1 MKKSLA
7 MILSVVMMCGLLAG
21 CGSSAAPA
29 ATTAAPAA
37 TEAATTAAPAAT
49 EAAAAE
55 TEAAA
60 GAAPAAEI
68 SGDYKI
74 RAAYDFLENSYL
86 GTNFTKFAERV
97 EELSGGK
104 VTFDIYGSGS
114 LYKANEALEAT
125 MVGDLEMCV
134 VANSNIG
141 NYVPEMLVI
150 SLPYM
155 IPNKDA
161 MMEMLNPEGE
171 LLSEVSTGLADKNLK
186 LLDIFAFVDSDLSSN
201 KQIKVPTDMKG
212 MKIRVYGQT
221 NANYTDL
228 SGGAS
233 VFLSGGEVTQAL
245 SANTVDGAWCG
256 VESMVTRK
264 YYEFQDY
271 VCACGMERSDQP
283 VVMNLE
289 WWDSLPAEVQ
299 GVIKQAMDDII
310 TDQKLGSYEVTEES
324 RKALAENGAEVYYPT
339 EEEMQ
344 EWYAVAD
351 QVYEK
356 FYDSIGEDVIR
367 HAVEIKNKF

>member
-1 MKKSLA
+1 MKK
-7 MILSVVMMCGLLAG
+7 LLATALSAVIAGTMLMG
-21 CGSSAAPA
+21 CASSAPAPA
-29 ATTAAPAA
+29 ATTAAPA
-37 TEAATTAAPAAT
+37 TT
-49 EAAAAE
+49 AAAAE
-55 TEAAA
+55 TPAPAAETSAAA
-60 GAAPAAEI
+60 EAAAPAAEI
-68 SGDYKI
+68 SGNYKI
-74 RAAYDFLENSYL
+74 RAAYDFLDNSYL
-86 GTNFTKFAERV
+86 GTNFKKFADRV

-171 LLSEVSTGLADKNLK
+171 LLTQVSAGLSDKNLK

-221 NANYTDL
+221 NSNYTDL

-283 VVMNLE
+283 VVMCKT
-289 WWDSLPAEVQ
+289 WWDGLPAEVQ
-299 GVIKQAMDDII
+299 NVIKQAMDDII

-324 RKALAENGAEVYYPT
+324 RKALAENGCEVYYPT

-344 EWYAVAD
+344 QWYAVAD
-351 QVYEK
+351 EVYTK
-356 FYDSIGEDVIR
+356 FYDTIGEDVIKK
-367 HAVEIKNKF
+367 AVDIRNKY